1 MTRITQTLM
10 AAALAAALLAVPAL
24 AQNPG
29 GGGGG
34 QKAGGGGGGQRAIG
48 GGGGGGGQRAIGG
61 GDGGGQR
68 AINRA
73 ARSGDGGGQRA
84 INRAARGGGDVN
96 VRVRV
101 PNADR
106 AVVGDR
112 RTVNRNVIVGGR
124 NGGRGYG
131 NRRGTRFVFGELPF
145 YYYDGYYHGDCS
157 WLRRKANATGSVYW
171 RQRLRQCR
179 ALN

>member
-1 MTRITQTLM
+1 
-10 AAALAAALLAVPAL
+10 
-24 AQNPG
+24 G
-29 GGGGG
+29 
-34 QKAGGGGGGQRAIG
+34 
-48 GGGGGGGQRAIGG
+48 
-61 GDGGGQR
+61 GGGQR

-84 INRAARGGGDVN
+84 INRAAQGDVN

-101 PNADR
+101 PNVNR
-106 AVVGDR
+106 AVTVEKR
-112 RTVNRNVIVGGR
+112 VNRTINNRNRIVGGR
-124 NGGRGYG
+124 YN
-131 NRRGTRFVFGELPF
+131 NRRGTRFVFGGLPF
-145 YYYDGYYHGDCS
+145 YFYDGYYHGDCS

>member
-1 MTRITQTLM
+1 MARITQTLM

-34 QKAGGGGGGQRAIG
+34 GQKAGGGGGGGGQKSG
-48 GGGGGGGQRAIGG
+48 GGGGGGGQKAGG
-61 GDGGGQR
+61 GGGGGQR

-73 ARSGDGGGQRA
+73 ARSGDGSGQRA

-106 AVVGDR
+106 AVTVEKR
-112 RTVNRNVIVGGR
+112 VNRTVNNRNRKVGR
-124 NGGRGYG
+124 ESG
-131 NRRGTRFVFGELPF
+131 NRRGTRFVFGGLPF

-171 RQRLRQCR
+171 RQRFRQCR